1 MPNSTL
7 ATILEK
13 AKTSNT
19 PQRAQILEQSEE
31 LETAHTSFAQLGQS
45 YAPSPHEDI
54 EVGHYLSLVKHTN
67 PLTGKT
73 MIYELDGGRPGPVE
87 RSELPEGED
96 MLDSTALGI
105 VQEFVT
111 RAMESGN
118 HNFSLAALAPTLE

>member
-1 MPNSTL
+1 
-7 ATILEK
+7 
-13 AKTSNT
+13 
-19 PQRAQILEQSEE
+19 
-31 LETAHTSFAQLGQS
+31 
-45 YAPSPHEDI
+45 
-54 EVGHYLSLVKHTN
+54 
-67 PLTGKT
+67 

-87 RSELPEGED
+87 RCELPEGED